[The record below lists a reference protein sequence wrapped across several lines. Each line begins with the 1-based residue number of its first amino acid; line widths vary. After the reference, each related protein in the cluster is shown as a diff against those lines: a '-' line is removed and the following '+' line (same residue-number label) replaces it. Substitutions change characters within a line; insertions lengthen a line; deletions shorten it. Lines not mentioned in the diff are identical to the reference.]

1 MRDLKTTFGE
11 SAGKIWQV
19 LSKKGCLKKD
29 KILETTKLDEV
40 DFHAGLGWLAREN
53 KITKKDK
60 DCYKLDNTNLESEIG
75 TNAGK
80 VWKILDIWGD
90 ADFITIKRL
99 SNLDDNKVHCTLG
112 WLAREEKIYID
123 EKHRYNL
130 K

>member
-1 MRDLKTTFGE
+1 VRGLKTKFGE

-19 LSKKGCLKKD
+19 LNEKGCLKKD

-53 KITKKDK
+53 KISEEDK
-60 DCYKLDNTNLESEIG
+60 DCFKLDNTNLESEIG
-75 TNAGK
+75 ANAGK

-90 ADFITIKRL
+90 ADFI
-99 SNLDDNKVHCTLG
+99 NCTLG
-112 WLAREEKIYID
+112 WLVREEKIYID
-123 EKHRYNL
+123 EKQSYNL